1 MPTSPAA
8 FHHTSHLSM
17 TQAEFCALAREHNLI
32 PVYREILGDLHT
44 PVSAFHKLDDGRF
57 AYLLESVEGGE
68 SVGRYSFL
76 GGAPSVVLT
85 TRGREV
91 TVARDGGTETRV
103 LAEGED
109 PLHVLQALMR
119 EYRVARV
126 PGLPKFYGGAVG
138 YMSYDTVR
146 FFEDLP
152 DAPPDDLDLPDC
164 YFVFTDACL
173 IFDHVRHRILVVCN
187 ARVDGDAGAAYQ
199 RALAKIDDLIAQL
212 QAPEARPLGLMP
224 GEMEPEAPVESNMTP
239 AQFMAAV
246 ERAKE
251 YIAAGDIIQ
260 VVLSQRLQ
268 RALSP
273 ALEAQP
279 FNLYRALRYLNPS
292 PYMYYL
298 SYGDLRI
305 IGSSPE
311 RLVSEEAGTVVTR
324 PIAGTRPRGK
334 SAAEDQ
340 ALAAELLADAKECA
354 EHIMLVDL
362 GRNDLGRVCEF
373 GSVEAD
379 QLMSVEYYSH
389 VMHIVSNVRGTL
401 RPEFDHFDVLRACFP
416 AGTVSG
422 APKIRAMQI
431 IDELEPTRRGPYAG
445 AIGYFSFDGNMDT
458 AITIRTIVVR
468 DGIAYVQAGAGIVA
482 DSVPMNEYQET
493 MNKARALLRALEM
506 AERGLCG

>member
-1 MPTSPAA
+1 MTTSN
-8 FHHTSHLSM
+8 FHHTSHPSI
-17 TQAEFCALAREHNLI
+17 AREEFCELAREHNLI
-32 PVYREILGDLHT
+32 PVFREILGDLHT

-76 GGAPSVVLT
+76 GGAPSVVLA

-91 TVARDGGTETRV
+91 TVERDGRTETRT
-103 LAEGED
+103 LDAGED
-109 PLHVLQALMR
+109 PLHVLKALMR
-119 EYRVARV
+119 EYRVAHV

-146 FFEDLP
+146 FFETLP
-152 DAPPDDLDLPDC
+152 DAPSDDLALPDC

-187 ARVDGDAGAAYQ
+187 ARVDGDADAAYQ

-212 QAPEARPLGLMP
+212 QAPETRPLGLIP
-224 GEMEPEAPVESNMTP
+224 GEAETDAPVASNMTP
-239 AQFMAAV
+239 AQFMTAV

-268 RALSP
+268 RELSP
-273 ALEAQP
+273 ALRAQP

-292 PYMYYL
+292 PYMYFL
-298 SYGDLRI
+298 SYGDVKI

-311 RLVSEEAGTVVTR
+311 RLVSEADGEVITR
-324 PIAGTRPRGK
+324 PIAGTRPRGRTV
-334 SAAEDQ
+334 AEDQ

-373 GSVEAD
+373 GSVVAD

-445 AIGYFSFDGNMDT
+445 AIGYFSFEGNMDT

-468 DGIAYVQAGAGIVA
+468 NGIAYVQAGAGIVA
-482 DSVPMNEYQET
+482 DSVPATEYQET
-493 MNKARALLRALEM
+493 VNKARALLRALEM
-506 AERGLCG
+506 AEQGLCGK